1 MSRVH
6 DDAAQDARPPSEVTL
21 ESFRDTPA
29 EYQAAVHNVL
39 TIHTV
44 SELYGADV
52 FYRWI
57 PLAPRPVD
65 KWRMAEIL
73 KEEYGHHL
81 RFAKLQT
88 AMGVDVER
96 LDKAPL
102 TLFTTFEAENW
113 AEAMMFLATVDR
125 AARLQFEDFTQASFL
140 PLRDVARR
148 TLKEEIGHA
157 EFGRMSVAELVRDP
171 HTRMQSQRALDK
183 WFPMAVSFFG
193 RSGSAKSDR
202 YVRWGLKRRSNDE
215 MRRDYLAEYSAIVDG
230 WGLTLP
236 ALPDL
241 DRYVEHAG

>member
-1 MSRVH
+1 MFDR
-6 DDAAQDARPPSEVTL
+6 EVTL
-21 ESFRDTPA
+21 EEFASMPA
-29 EYQAAVHNVL
+29 EYQEAVNNIL

-57 PLAPRPVD
+57 PLAPTPVD
-65 KWRMAEIL
+65 KWRMSQIL
-73 KEEYGHHL
+73 REEYGHHL

-88 AMGVDVER
+88 VMGVDVAA
-96 LDKAPL
+96 LTKDPL
-102 TLFTTFEAENW
+102 SLFTTYDADNW

-125 AARLQFEDFTQASFL
+125 AARLQFEDFTRASFL
-140 PLRDVARR
+140 PLRDVAER

-157 EFGRMSVAELVRDP
+157 EFGRTRVTELCRDP
-171 HTRMQSQRALDK
+171 VTRAQAQRGIEK

-193 RSGSAKSDR
+193 RSGSPKGER

-215 MRRDYLAEYSAIVDG
+215 MRRDYLAEYVPIVEA

-236 ALPDL
+236 AVSDL
-241 DRYVEHAG
+241 DRHLEHAG